1 MRILNRTKRAALEL
15 AQQIE
20 KASRQKLGEMSMD
33 LGIDITGKIWFFEA
47 NSKPMKFDEPDIRKK
62 SLERIIQYSM
72 FLTAKQK
79 EVDPNGKQT
88 TWCPYGSGSDQ
99 KPRRNNLLPEIK
111 LACKIIGFGNYCIP
125 PSRREF
131 LRDDGER
138 LDLRF
143 LPEKMETEN
152 MSHASAGL

>member
-79 EVDPNGKQT
+79 RG
-88 TWCPYGSGSDQ
+88 
-99 KPRRNNLLPEIK
+99 
-111 LACKIIGFGNYCIP
+111 
-125 PSRREF
+125 
-131 LRDDGER
+131 
-138 LDLRF
+138 
-143 LPEKMETEN
+143 
-152 MSHASAGL
+152 